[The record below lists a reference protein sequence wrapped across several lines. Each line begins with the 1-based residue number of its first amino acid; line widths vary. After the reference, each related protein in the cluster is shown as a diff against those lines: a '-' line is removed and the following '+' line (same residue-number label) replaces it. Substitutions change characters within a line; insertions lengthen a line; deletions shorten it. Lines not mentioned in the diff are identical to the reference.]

1 MRSGDTLEYKGIK
14 YTLTDD
20 PMINCVDY
28 TMDAD
33 AVDEEG
39 EDCLITWPLFDDWY
53 RHESRNTMCDW
64 ADIKRI
70 EY

>member
-1 MRSGDTLEYKGIK
+1 M
-14 YTLTDD
+14 TDGVWFIC
-20 PMINCVDY
+20 PRGFANEGTFAFGTEVDY

-33 AVDEEG
+33 AVDETG
-39 EDCLITWPLFDDWY
+39 ADCLITWPLFDDWY